1 MVKRI
6 CPKCNAEFDKKYSYD
21 RHINKKFNCA
31 KNDNVLKNDNTPND
45 LSEFEKEICD
55 FSANLGIPN
64 EILKS
69 ENSCDYMMPK
79 DDVQQS
85 SISNESNVN
94 YSCSYCN
101 KTYSSKYTLSRHLN
115 GSCKIKKNNDNEKE
129 NIFKLL
135 LEKDKFHKE
144 EIKLHKEELNELKK
158 QNKYLMEKID
168 KLICLKENSKSMR
181 FTNNNTLINNGQIIN
196 NHNSIKQNN
205 QIIMV
210 NFGKE
215 DLNIIDKQLF
225 IDRIIK
231 KNITGVQIPDEV
243 LKIIHFNPMYPQL
256 SNIYISDINR
266 DKCMIFDDGGWK
278 LSNID
283 NIPMIMDKICLFSK
297 EQIEILKKKYPDNKP
312 LQDRLKTIGKYNNMI
327 DIDYLEE
334 LKDEIEENKDEI
346 KRCEEFQKKT
356 YNVFKTTM
364 YNEGTKIKKNKSILL

>member
-21 RHINKKFNCA
+21 RHINKKFDCA
-31 KNDNVLKNDNTPND
+31 KNDIMLNE
-45 LSEFEKEICD
+45 LSEFTKKNIIEKEICKYD
-55 FSANLGIPN
+55 TNF
-64 EILKS
+64 
-69 ENSCDYMMPK
+69 
-79 DDVQQS
+79 Q
-85 SISNESNVN
+85 ISNEIVKLENDNMKTLKEDIIQSNISN
-94 YSCSYCN
+94 ENNINFSCSYCN
-101 KTYSSKYTLSRHLN
+101 KIYSSKYTLSRHLN
-115 GSCKIKKNNDNEKE
+115 DNCKIKKNNDNEKE

-168 KLICLKENSKSMR
+168 KLIYLKENSKSMR

-215 DLNIIDKQLF
+215 DLDIIDKQLF
-225 IDRIIK
+225 IVRIIK

-334 LKDEIEENKDEI
+334 LKDEIDENKDEI

-364 YNEGTKIKKNKSILL
+364 YNEGTKIKKNKSILF